1 MRQEYQHVCIAVN
14 KFIGLTENNNICSL
28 QPMTEWTNETLGK
41 RLRYARKTLRNMSQ
55 MTLSEKTGVSQQTIS
70 NIETDVQDTSTDIA
84 ILADVLDVRAR
95 WLYDGTGEIVDGLYI
110 QDEKLKRM
118 LMIAQELPEYAK
130 DRAIKELADF
140 AKYVEESAKEAK
152 K

>member
-1 MRQEYQHVCIAVN
+1 M
-14 KFIGLTENNNICSL
+14 L
-28 QPMTEWTNETLGK
+28 
-41 RLRYARKTLRNMSQ
+41 
-55 MTLSEKTGVSQQTIS
+55 
-70 NIETDVQDTSTDIA
+70 
-84 ILADVLDVRAR
+84 
-95 WLYDGTGEIVDGLYI
+95 DGLYI